1 MYFSAK
7 PDILSPNTVRKEGK
21 RMLDRIATIL
31 VIIGALNWGGVGLFR
46 FDLVSWIFG
55 GQDSL
60 WARIIYTV
68 VALAG
73 VWCITLLFRP
83 RVEEAYHE

>member
-1 MYFSAK
+1 
-7 PDILSPNTVRKEGK
+7 
-21 RMLDRIATIL
+21 MLDRIATIL
-31 VIIGALNWGGVGLFR
+31 VIIGALNGGGGVLFR
-46 FDLVSWIFG
+46 FDLVSGTFG
-55 GQDSL
+55 GQNSL